1 MRVHRRTAVCLALD
15 LLLILVLVRTGPGA
29 AVAHDALLDPGRWFV
44 QVSPDAAVVT
54 VLGVL
59 CWFALLWIAVGLLLV
74 SVATTPGAA
83 GRLADALATQVV
95 PTALR
100 RAATLALGLSVGTAA
115 VAGTVAGP
123 AMAGAALAG
132 TAGAG
137 TSGADTAVTGPAV
150 TKLARVT
157 SARAAATVPTRH
169 AATDHRPQPAGSAPP
184 GVDWPLEAA
193 PAGTAPVASRHAAT
207 PSSASPPGSG
217 GSAASRGAAP
227 SSHPPGFSGGR
238 TRPGAAPGEPRSSKS
253 AAQEIPTRQGRPI
266 ATTDQAAGSAPVRLP
281 GDGTAEADSVVV
293 RLGDCLWLIAARR
306 LGPQAGS
313 AEIAHEWPRWYA
325 TNRRVIGDNPS
336 VILPGQALAAPS
348 DRDSDRPVRP
358 ARRGAH

>member
-29 AVAHDALLDPGRWFV
+29 AVAHDALVDPGRWFV
-44 QVSPDAAVVT
+44 QVSPDAAVLT

-95 PTALR
+95 P
-100 RAATLALGLSVGTAA
+100 LALGLSVGTAA

-184 GVDWPLEAA
+184 GCGLAA
-193 PAGTAPVASRHAAT
+193 RGSSRRHGAGRQP
-207 PSSASPPGSG
+207 
-217 GSAASRGAAP
+217 SRG
-227 SSHPPGFSGGR
+227 HTFF
-238 TRPGAAPGEPRSSKS
+238 GESTGQRRVCGLPRSSAVIPS
-253 AAQEIPTRQGRPI
+253 AGVLGRPDQTGSRAWR
-266 ATTDQAAGSAPVRLP
+266 ATLVRVGGTGDPDPTGTSNRHDGSGRRLRAGQAAWGRDGRGRFGSRSTRGLPLADRRAAAWTASRLCR
-281 GDGTAEADSVVV
+281 DRARVAAVV
-293 RLGDCLWLIAARR
+293 RDESTRHRR
-306 LGPQAGS
+306 QP
-313 AEIAHEWPRWYA
+313 ERH
-325 TNRRVIGDNPS
+325 
-336 VILPGQALAAPS
+336 
-348 DRDSDRPVRP
+348 P

>member
-29 AVAHDALLDPGRWFV
+29 AVAHDALVDPGRWFV

-59 CWFALLWIAVGLLLV
+59 GWFALLWIAVGLLLV

-157 SARAAATVPTRH
+157 SA
-169 AATDHRPQPAGSAPP
+169 
-184 GVDWPLEAA
+184 
-193 PAGTAPVASRHAAT
+193 
-207 PSSASPPGSG
+207 PPGSG

-227 SSHPPGFSGGR
+227 SSHPPGSSGGR